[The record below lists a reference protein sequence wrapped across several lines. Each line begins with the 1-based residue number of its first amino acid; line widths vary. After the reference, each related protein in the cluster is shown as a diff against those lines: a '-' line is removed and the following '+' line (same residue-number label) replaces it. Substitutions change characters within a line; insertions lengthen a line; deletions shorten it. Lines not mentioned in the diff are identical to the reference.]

1 MVRFS
6 LLQPDVAR
14 TWKST
19 VWCCCQVRHGEWDY
33 VICVYN
39 RYDSKNGHVIGVY
52 DSVARYDK
60 KKGFYCSS
68 DGGKPRCL
76 GPSKGRHYSPM
87 PESDRV
93 FLRNYYRP
101 HNRKLF
107 NMLRQLTRAPPR
119 WLDEVPW
126 VTCLMSYC

>member
-1 MVRFS
+1 MHK
-6 LLQPDVAR
+6 L
-14 TWKST
+14 WKPGPFLGPGNEAS
-19 VWCCCQVRHGEWDY
+19 
-33 VICVYN
+33 N
-39 RYDSKNGHVIGVY
+39 LYDSKNDHVIGIY

-93 FLRNYYRP
+93 FLRNYYTP

-107 NMLRQLTRAPPR
+107 NMLRQLSRAPPR
-119 WLDEVPW
+119 WLDEVP
-126 VTCLMSYC
+126 